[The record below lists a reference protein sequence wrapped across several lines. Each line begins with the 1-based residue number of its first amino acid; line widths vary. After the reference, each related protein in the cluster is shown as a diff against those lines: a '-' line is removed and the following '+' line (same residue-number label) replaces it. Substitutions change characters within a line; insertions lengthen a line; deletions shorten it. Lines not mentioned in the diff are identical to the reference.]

1 MPDLTVTLA
10 TANAQLR
17 EENATLREAVTA
29 RDAFLAVAA
38 HELRNPM
45 MPLRG
50 RIELIRRIL
59 RENDGPA
66 NLTERLARG
75 LDHLEWLIARYVR
88 RATTLLD
95 VSRATTGKLHLDLV
109 AIDLGALVGEI
120 AQSFGPI
127 ADHAGSSL
135 EVRAP
140 IGVVLCRGDRLAL
153 EQVIDNLV
161 SNAIKYGA
169 GKPVGISVKTES
181 HDDGRPDTCVF
192 CIRDH
197 GEGISPA
204 AQARIFE
211 RFERAVRP
219 GEHGG
224 GFGVG
229 LWIVR
234 RLAEAM
240 DGTVEVKSKP
250 GQGSTFSVRFPLFD
264 QSAER
269 GT

>member
-1 MPDLTVTLA
+1 M
-10 TANAQLR
+10 
-17 EENATLREAVTA
+17 A

-45 MPLRG
+45 TPVQG
-50 RIELIRRIL
+50 RIELLRRL
-59 RENDGPA
+59 LQKERGAAD
-66 NLTERLARG
+66 LTDRLAQG
-75 LDHLEWLIARYVR
+75 LEQIEWLTARYVR

-95 VSRATTGKLHLDLV
+95 VSRATTGKLHLDVV
-109 AIDLGALVGEI
+109 AIDLCVLVREI

-127 ADHAGSSL
+127 ADHAGSLL
-135 EVRAP
+135 EVRIP
-140 IGVVLCRGDRLAL
+140 PGDVLCRGDRLAL

-169 GKPVGISVKTES
+169 GKPVLISVKAER
-181 HDDGRPDTCVF
+181 HDKGQPGTCVV
-192 CIRDH
+192 CISDH
-197 GEGISPA
+197 GEGISTA

-234 RLAEAM
+234 QLAEAM
-240 DGTVEVKSKP
+240 DGSVEVTSEP
-250 GQGSTFSVRFPLFD
+250 GKGSMFSVRLPLFD

-269 GT
+269 AT